1 MSERPKRLLLVDDAE
16 LFLELERTFLQR
28 TGYQIYTARSGPEAL
43 RIAREV
49 RPDLVL
55 LDLNMPGMD
64 GDEVCREIKD
74 DTGLKDIHV
83 VMVTSRGREE
93 DRLRCIEAGCDGY
106 LTKPVNRVEL
116 LARIR
121 LALNE
126 RVRSLPRV
134 PIAIEVR
141 WTTADG
147 RAGTGH
153 TLNLSAGGLFVLCET
168 PLPRGTPHTVEFTL
182 PGNPAPFRIPAEV
195 VWNTIGLRQGALTPG
210 FGLCFIDPDPGIAL
224 ELECF
229 VDERAG

>member
-28 TGYQIYTARSGPEAL
+28 TGYQIYTARSGQEAL
-43 RIAREV
+43 RIAREA

-74 DTGLKDIHV
+74 DPGLKDIHV
-83 VMVTSRGREE
+83 IMVTARGRDE
-93 DRLRCIEAGCDGY
+93 DRVRCIEAGCDGY
-106 LTKPVNRVEL
+106 LTKPINRVEL

-121 LALNE
+121 QALNE

-147 RAGTGH
+147 RTGTGH
-153 TLNLSAGGLFVLCET
+153 TLNLSAGGLFVLCES
-168 PLPRGTPHTVEFTL
+168 PPARGTPHTVEFAL
-182 PGNPAPFRIPAEV
+182 PAGPAPFRLPAEV
-195 VWNTIGLRQGALTPG
+195 VWNTIGLKQGALTPG
-210 FGLCFIDPDPGIAL
+210 FGLRFIDPDPGIAL
-224 ELECF
+224 QLERF
-229 VDERAG
+229 VDEHAG

>member
-28 TGYQIYTARSGPEAL
+28 TGYQIYAARSGQEAL
-43 RIAREV
+43 RIAREA

-74 DTGLKDIHV
+74 DTSLKDIHV
-83 VMVTSRGREE
+83 IMVTARGRDE
-93 DRLRCIEAGCDGY
+93 DRVRCIEAGCDGY
-106 LTKPVNRVEL
+106 LTKPINRVAL
-116 LARIR
+116 LACVQQ
-121 LALNE
+121 ALNE

-134 PIAIEVR
+134 PIALDVR

-147 RAGTGH
+147 RSGAGH

-168 PLPRGTPHTVEFTL
+168 PLARGTPHTVELTL
-182 PGNPAPFRIPAEV
+182 PASPAPFRLPAEV

-210 FGLCFIDPDPGIAL
+210 FGLRFIDPDPGIAL
-224 ELECF
+224 ELERF
-229 VDERAG
+229 VDEHAG